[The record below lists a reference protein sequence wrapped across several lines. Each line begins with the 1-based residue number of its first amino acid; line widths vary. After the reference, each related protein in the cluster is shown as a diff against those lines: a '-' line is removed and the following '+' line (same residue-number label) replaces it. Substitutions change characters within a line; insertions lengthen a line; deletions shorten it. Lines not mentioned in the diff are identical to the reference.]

1 MLQPYCFNS
10 PTPPSRNAGTPV
22 SDTGVMRNQHED
34 LFPLSRGNPMLT
46 LRRPTQAEAVQ
57 ALLESGADPNLQN
70 LRGENAAHIAA
81 REGNLEVQQ
90 PFRPIASIPGRSRQT
105 GSFAWA

>member
-1 MLQPYCFNS
+1 
-10 PTPPSRNAGTPV
+10 
-22 SDTGVMRNQHED
+22 
-34 LFPLSRGNPMLT
+34 MLT

-70 LRGENAAHIAA
+70 LRGDNAAHIAA

-90 PFRPIASIPGRSRQT
+90 PSPDRIYPRSIPPDRFLCLGL
-105 GSFAWA
+105 G